1 MSRAS
6 TEFDNAV
13 NTLCYAVDQE
23 VFTYGEVSRMFARML
38 QNMNVAEMN
47 KMVADCTRFDDLD
60 HVEFTMDVMK

>member
-13 NTLCYAVDQE
+13 HTMCYAVDHHI
-23 VFTYGEVSRMFARML
+23 FTREEMSRMFACML

-47 KMVADCTRFDDLD
+47 RMVADCTRFEDLD
-60 HVEFTMDVMK
+60 DVGFTLDVME